1 MMYSK
6 ISSGVV
12 SMNEG
17 SVMVTQE
24 SRVTVFA
31 CRECTTSTVLLLSD
45 SVAGGGKGL
54 E

>member
-6 ISSGVV
+6 ISSGIV

-31 CRECTTSTVLLLSD
+31 CRGVLLELYYYFLTLLPE
-45 SVAGGGKGL
+45 VAKD
-54 E
+54 